1 MEKVQIKKVIGPT
14 DHGVAV
20 LLGNEKKTFVIFI
33 GLNEGAAIIREL
45 RGERAQRPLTHDL
58 LDYVF
63 AGFSIE
69 IRRIIISSI
78 VDNTF
83 YATLILE
90 QKVVGDGGEWTGKRN
105 EVRIDARPSD
115 CLVLALKEKKEIFI
129 EDEVFQAVTNI
140 DGELE
145 KFQKGFQKP
154 SMGEGIEEELDLPT
168 ESEDEPSD
176 EDEDE
181 EEE

>member
-45 RGERAQRPLTHDL
+45 RNERAQRPLTHDL
-58 LDYVF
+58 LDFVLS
-63 AGFSIE
+63 GFSIE
-69 IRRIIISSI
+69 IKKIIVSSI

-90 QKVVGDGGEWTGKRN
+90 QKILGQNGEWTGKRN

-115 CLVLALKEKKEIFI
+115 CLVLALKEKRDILV

-140 DGELE
+140 EGELQN
-145 KFQKGFQKP
+145 FQKGIQKP
-154 SMGEGIEEELDLPT
+154 PIGEAGDEDLDLPAEPEE
-168 ESEDEPSD
+168 ESSG
-176 EDEDE
+176 EDE
-181 EEE
+181 EE

>member
-1 MEKVQIKKVIGPT
+1 MEKVQIRKVIGPT

-33 GLNEGAAIIREL
+33 GLSEGAAIIREL

-58 LDYVF
+58 LDFVLS
-63 AGFSIE
+63 GFSIDV
-69 IRRIIISSI
+69 RKIIISSI

-83 YATLILE
+83 YATLVLE
-90 QKVVGDGGEWTGKRN
+90 QKILGQDGEWTGKRN

-115 CLVLALKEKKEIFI
+115 CLVLALKEKREIYV
-129 EDEVFQAVTNI
+129 EDEVFQAVQNI

-145 KFQKGFQKP
+145 KFQKGFQKSGSSPDEDIDLP
-154 SMGEGIEEELDLPT
+154 SEPEEESPG
-168 ESEDEPSD
+168 

-181 EEE
+181 

>member
-14 DHGVAV
+14 EHGVAV

-58 LDYVF
+58 LDFVMSGF
-63 AGFSIE
+63 AIE
-69 IRRIIISSI
+69 IRKIIISSI

-83 YATLILE
+83 YATLVLE
-90 QKVVGDGGEWTGKRN
+90 QKVVGDQGEWTGKRS

-115 CLVLALKEKKEIFI
+115 CLVLALKEKRDIFV
-129 EDEVFQAVTNI
+129 EDEVFQSVTNI

-145 KFQKGFQKP
+145 KFQKGLQK
-154 SMGEGIEEELDLPT
+154 SALGESTEEEFDIPT
-168 ESEDEPSD
+168 DPPDESSS
-176 EDEDE
+176 EDE
-181 EEE
+181 EE

>member
-45 RGERAQRPLTHDL
+45 RSERAQRPLTHDL
-58 LDYVF
+58 LGYVLS
-63 AGFSIE
+63 GFSIE
-69 IRRIIISSI
+69 IKRIVISSI

-83 YATLILE
+83 YATLVLE
-90 QKVVGDGGEWTGKRN
+90 QKVLGESGEWTGKRS

-115 CLVLALKEKKEIFI
+115 CLVLALKEKKDIFV
-129 EDEVFQAVTNI
+129 EADVFQAVTNI

-145 KFQKGFQKP
+145 KFQKGFQK
-154 SMGEGIEEELDLPT
+154 STFGEPMEEDLDLPSEPGE
-168 ESEDEPSD
+168 ESSG
-176 EDEDE
+176 EDE
-181 EEE
+181 EE